1 MVFPSITPGL
11 GYYAAGSEPVNSA
24 QGDPAE
30 ILENKGQTPRL
41 EGAPVP
47 LPAAHLAPGGK
58 ALETPACQRV
68 HTSFEL
74 CTEKRIFVMPIT
86 F

>member
-47 LPAAHLAPGGK
+47 LPAAHLAPG
-58 ALETPACQRV
+58 
-68 HTSFEL
+68 
-74 CTEKRIFVMPIT
+74 EKRWRRLRVSGFTLPLNSVLKSA
-86 F
+86 FL

>member
-1 MVFPSITPGL
+1 ML
-11 GYYAAGSEPVNSA
+11 DYYAAGSEPVNSA
-24 QGDPAE
+24 QASRLRFLRTKDKRPG
-30 ILENKGQTPRL
+30 L

-47 LPAAHLAPGGK
+47 LPAAHPAPEGK
-58 ALETPACQRV
+58 ALEGNACERV

>member
-1 MVFPSITPGL
+1 MQPVRSRSIPRRATRLKFLRTKDKRPG
-11 GYYAAGSEPVNSA
+11 
-24 QGDPAE
+24 
-30 ILENKGQTPRL
+30 L

-47 LPAAHLAPGGK
+47 LPAAHLAPEGK
-58 ALETPACQRV
+58 VLETPAYERV